1 MRQLRLYPKEVKRIK
16 NTRMRE
22 EFTLERATRFGGFN
36 LLSDWI
42 HSTGLDAWL
51 EEAFGRIKAPWALYP
66 LSHTLRDLIDVYS
79 LGLKRISHIPDVSGD
94 AMMLEKRE
102 REKMP
107 DFTLYYKDLERFK
120 DEADIE
126 RLCLIRDRLNR
137 KALKRVRRPVLDFD
151 TSVETVYG
159 EQEGAKVSYNP
170 HKKGRP
176 SFQPMVCRERNT
188 ALFVHGRLRG
198 GDPPDGRQM
207 SAFIEEVIIR
217 LPKRRGRR
225 FEGRRFLARADSQF
239 DNERSYA
246 AFEDHRGGYVVRARM
261 RRDLQCR
268 LYSLPAR
275 AWQRMET
282 EAGEIQVTSFEI
294 KRENWS
300 RPRRIVAIRWRD
312 ETDRQG
318 CFWDSYGYS
327 YSAYTTNLEWH
338 PRDIYRFYDA
348 GADVENG
355 INEAKGGFGIDRFSS
370 EHFFA
375 NAADLQ
381 LRLIANNLMVR
392 YGESILGHTNP
403 RLTAATIRRRL
414 LEIPATL
421 IKRGRQWILK
431 LPRRFRFRN
440 HWPVFRERLATAP

>member
-1 MRQLRLYPKEVKRIK
+1 VKQLKLYYKETRRIK
-16 NTRMRE
+16 NIRMRE

-42 HSTGLDAWL
+42 HSTGLDRWL
-51 EEAFGRIKAPWALYP
+51 EEAFGHIKAHWALYP
-66 LSHTLRDLIDVYS
+66 LSHTLRDLIDVYAV
-79 LGLKRISHIPDVSGD
+79 GLKRISHILDVSRD

-102 REKMP
+102 REKIP

-120 DEADIE
+120 GEADIE
-126 RLCLIRDRLNR
+126 RLCRIRDRLNR

-151 TSVETVYG
+151 SSVETVYG

-176 SFQPMVCRERNT
+176 SFHPMVCRERNT

-198 GDPPDGRQM
+198 GDPPDAWEM
-207 SAFIEEVIIR
+207 SDFIEEVIIR

-225 FEGRRFLARADSQF
+225 VEGHRFLARADSQF
-239 DNERSYA
+239 DNERSYV
-246 AFEDHRGGYVVRARM
+246 AFEDLRGGYVVRAKM
-261 RRDLQCR
+261 RRDLQCK
-268 LYSLPAR
+268 LFSLPAR
-275 AWQRMET
+275 AWQCT
-282 EAGEIQVTSFEI
+282 QSEAGEIQVTSFEI
-294 KRENWS
+294 KREKWS

-312 ETDRQG
+312 DTDRQG
-318 CFWDSYGYS
+318 CFWDFYGYS
-327 YSAYTTNLEWH
+327 YSVYTTNLDWH

-355 INEAKGGFGIDRFSS
+355 VKEAKRGFGIDCFSS

-381 LRLIANNLMVR
+381 LRLIAHNLMVR
-392 YGESILGHTNP
+392 YGENILGHTGP

-414 LEIPATL
+414 LEIPGIL
-421 IKRGRQWILK
+421 IKRGGQWILK
-431 LPRRFRFRN
+431 LPTRFRFRD
-440 HWPVFRERLATAP
+440 HWPVFRERLLTA

>member
-1 MRQLRLYPKEVKRIK
+1 MKQLTLYYKEPRRIK
-16 NTRMRE
+16 NIRMRE

-42 HSTGLDAWL
+42 SSTGLDRWL
-51 EEAFGRIKAPWALYP
+51 ERDFGHIKAPWALYP
-66 LSHTLRDLIDVYS
+66 LSHTVRDLIDVYS
-79 LGLKRISHIPDVSGD
+79 IGLKRISHIPDVSGD
-94 AMMLEKRE
+94 AMLLEKRE

-107 DFTLYYKDLERFK
+107 DFTLYYKDLERFRG
-120 DEADIE
+120 EEDIE
-126 RLCLIRDRLNR
+126 RLCHIRDRLNG

-159 EQEGAKVSYNP
+159 AQEGAKVSYNP

-198 GDPPDGRQM
+198 GDPPDGREM
-207 SAFIEEVIIR
+207 SDFIEEVIIR

-225 FEGRRFLARADSQF
+225 VEGYRFLARADSQF

-246 AFEDHRGGYVVRARM
+246 AFEDHQGGYVVRARM
-261 RRDLQCR
+261 RRDLQGK
-268 LYSLPAR
+268 LYSMPSR

-327 YSAYTTNLEWH
+327 YSAYTTNLQWH

-355 INEAKGGFGIDRFSS
+355 VKEAKRGFGIDRFSS
-370 EHFFA
+370 EHFYA

-381 LRLIANNLMVR
+381 LRLIAHNLMVR
-392 YGESILGHTNP
+392 YGEKILGYSGP
-403 RLTAATIRRRL
+403 RLTAETIRRRL
-414 LEIPATL
+414 LEIPGVL
-421 IKRGRQWILK
+421 IKRAGQWILK
-431 LPRRFRFRN
+431 LPERFRFRD
-440 HWPVFRERLATAP
+440 HWPVFRERLVSAS